1 MAQYD
6 YVNQCWIVDGVIEPC
21 GHVVD
26 CDCYGI
32 TDVPETLVK
41 PNTLKVTYTFK
52 TRKPK
57 GPNTGIKPVNGNR
70 LALRLN

>member
-1 MAQYD
+1 M
-6 YVNQCWIVDGVIEPC
+6 NHTCIVYGLN
-21 GHVVD
+21 GAGSRLVVTVPD
-26 CDCYGI
+26 I
-32 TDVPETLVK
+32 IADVPETLVK
-41 PNTLKVTYTFK
+41 PNTLKITYTFK